1 MTEIYRVTLVI
12 ATEEGDPDEWGWEE
26 LIGDTVIS
34 VNSTK
39 LLLTE
44 APKEENEYMASPFIQ
59 VQIEEDEV

>member
-34 VNSTK
+34 VNSTRLVLK
-39 LLLTE
+39 E
-44 APKEENEYMASPFIQ
+44 APALLSDPFIQ
-59 VQIEEDEV
+59 VQVEEDEV